1 VNLKDFVATIRRY
14 WKTAAAVAGA
24 VLVLGWTALLLT
36 PLQYVS
42 STQLMVS
49 IEGST
54 TADAYQNDE
63 VVAGRVNSYIGLL
76 TSDVVAQRVVDKLG
90 LPVTASELAGR
101 INATNVPPR
110 TSVIDVAVTDE
121 SPTRAQQLA
130 QTLAQEFIG
139 YTNALETPTGED
151 AQKVHTR
158 VVTEATA
165 PHARVV
171 ERLVLGLLIV
181 AAAALLAGVAVW
193 IRSRTDPILRSADQ
207 VTAAG
212 LAVVGTVSDEPRD
225 EAERLEQYRRLQ
237 TRLRLLVTTP
247 PGGDRGWVI
256 VLSTAVVE
264 FDISPLAAKLG
275 RALESIG
282 EHCIVLDACNP
293 PPGSDESG
301 VRDHGEAPIVVETDS
316 DGVRTAAEPGRPK
329 TVTMTEWAENPD
341 QLATTVTSE
350 LFDGLR
356 SDYDHVLV
364 AAPPVLSSVTAA
376 ATGIQAD
383 AVLLVV
389 HPGHTKRRDVI
400 RASDELRAMG
410 TRLNGVLFWQISAP
424 NGEELDPAPEKR
436 RFTLPKVGAA
446 GSLGIALG
454 VGSYGLWQIAE
465 RLLTL

>member
-1 VNLKDFVATIRRY
+1 VNLKDFVAAIRRY

-76 TSDVVAQRVVDKLG
+76 KSDVVAQRVVDKLG
-90 LPVTASELAGR
+90 LPVTASDLAGR

-110 TSVIDVAVTDE
+110 TAIIDVAVTDR
-121 SPTRAQQLA
+121 SPARAQQLA
-130 QTLAQEFIG
+130 QTLAQEFIS
-139 YTNALETPTGED
+139 YTDALETPTGED

-158 VVTEATA
+158 EVTEATA
-165 PHARVV
+165 PHARTV

-207 VTAAG
+207 VSAAG
-212 LAVVGTVSDEPRD
+212 LAVVGTVSDEPQD
-225 EAERLEQYRRLQ
+225 EADGLEQYRRLQ
-237 TRLRLLVTTP
+237 RRLRRLVTTP
-247 PGGDRGWVI
+247 PDGGRGWVL
-256 VLSTAVVE
+256 VLSTAAIEFEITPVV
-264 FDISPLAAKLG
+264 AKLG
-275 RALESIG
+275 RALETMG
-282 EHCIVLDACNP
+282 ERCIVLDAANP
-293 PPGSDESG
+293 PPDSG
-301 VRDHGEAPIVVETDS
+301 GKHDGVAPICDETDS
-316 DGVRTAAEPGRPK
+316 GRDIATDPQPVRPK
-329 TVTMTEWAENPD
+329 TVTMTEWARNPD
-341 QLATTVTSE
+341 QLSTKVTSE

-376 ATGIQAD
+376 AAANQAD

-389 HPGHTKRRDVI
+389 YPGHTKRRDVI

-410 TRLNGVLFWQISAP
+410 TSLNGALLWQMHVSIEEAP
-424 NGEELDPAPEKR
+424 DAVPAKR

-446 GSLGIALG
+446 GTLAIALG
-454 VGSYGLWQIAE
+454 VGSYGLWQIVE
-465 RLLTL
+465 HLLTLR